1 MFTNILLIISS
12 LTISFLYTI
21 DSHNIIYNYIL
32 EKYSKWKRLNNL
44 VSTQHNSKFIITF
57 ISLQMVAE
65 SLYNSLI
72 QYLNNSV
79 IKLNKNTYIV
89 SYVINGKL
97 YKTVVVPKRGP
108 LPVLNVIDENNN
120 DISDIILPYLGPNN
134 DWNKYKF
141 TPSFFK
147 SKQLTFEL
155 LNGEIKIFNENEVIE
170 I

>member
-1 MFTNILLIISS
+1 M
-12 LTISFLYTI
+12 
-21 DSHNIIYNYIL
+21 
-32 EKYSKWKRLNNL
+32 
-44 VSTQHNSKFIITF
+44 
-57 ISLQMVAE
+57 
-65 SLYNSLI
+65 
-72 QYLNNSV
+72 
-79 IKLNKNTYIV
+79 

-97 YKTVVVPKRGP
+97 YKTVIVPTRGP

-120 DISDIILPYLGPNN
+120 DISDIVLPYLGPNN

-147 SKQLTFEL
+147 SNQLTFEL